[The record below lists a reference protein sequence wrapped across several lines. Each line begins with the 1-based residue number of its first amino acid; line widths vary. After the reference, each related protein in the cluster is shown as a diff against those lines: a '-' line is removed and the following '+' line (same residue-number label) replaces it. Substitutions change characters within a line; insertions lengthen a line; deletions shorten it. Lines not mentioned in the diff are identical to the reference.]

1 MDCAISIGTSI
12 VAKIAEYTVAPVG
25 RQLGYLFCYA
35 GNVDNLKTRMQE
47 LKNARDRLQHRVE
60 EARNNCQEI
69 EADVQSWLSS
79 VDRISE
85 EAETFLKHE
94 GHAKAVCSCG
104 SLPHLVTRHQ
114 LSRKAKKM
122 SSDVC
127 AASEKSKFDTISY
140 RPPLESSFAITKGYE
155 TFDSRREILE
165 SIMAAV
171 RDANRSRIGLYG
183 MGGIGKTML
192 AKEIAKRAEELFSK
206 VVMTTIS
213 QTPNMKEIQLDI
225 AAKLQLSF
233 EQTQSMDVR
242 ADLLRKRLKPE
253 NKILLILDD
262 IWKELDLEAIGI
274 HDECKLL
281 LTSRYRQVLHS
292 FMDIAESNIFSIEA
306 IDSSEAKSLFKKIVG
321 DIVETQYFDSLA
333 DTIVGEC
340 AGLPIAIAAVAHAL
354 KGTRLS
360 TWQNALEHL
369 RSSNFRDIEG
379 MDMKVYSCIRM
390 SYDFLGSHEEVK
402 SLLLLCALHKE
413 DQNIGVEDLV
423 RYSVGWRV
431 FQGINT
437 MKKARNRVNS
447 LVDKLKSHC
456 LLLDGRN
463 ENYVKMH
470 DVIRDVCIDIASE
483 DKHRMSNIKS
493 VDDFASREGCKEAEV
508 ISLLDYDD
516 FGKLPEKL
524 ECPRAK
530 LLLLSSWSLNSIPNE
545 FFEQTRELEALGMER
560 ARINSLPTSFHSLQN
575 LQTLCLSDSDL
586 QDISIIGDLKNLKV
600 LDLSR
605 SSIKRLPKEIGEL
618 CHLQLLDLQNCRH
631 LKVIEPNVISNLRRL
646 EELYI
651 PQTFQGWETEEGGM
665 KERRNASLIEIKNLQ
680 RLTVLYLSVES
691 EKVLPEGLF
700 SEKLESYRISIGV
713 IHNFYYVG
721 GSSRCL
727 HLNLYQRKEQLNAL
741 GLVWL
746 MKMSECLWLERL
758 MDVNNF
764 NRDLDGENFP
774 RLKHLKFR
782 NNDGVQYVIDS
793 TDLIHSH
800 HAFPCLE
807 SLNLENL
814 TSLERICHGKLPVGS
829 FKELRKVDVSNC
841 NRLKNLFP
849 LSIIKLLHRV
859 TISEC
864 EMMEEIVTSGR
875 EDNEAADKIESLQ
888 LHSLSLYSLPN
899 FVQFYC
905 SKRKET
911 CASSMIDYSKPLFT
925 ETVLFPNLLE
935 LTLRKISTENIWP
948 DQLSSGSF
956 MQNLSILKVESC
968 NSLKYLF
975 SFSLAQKLLNLK
987 KLEVR
992 YCMAMEDI
1000 GVPNKKLGEEDTQLG
1015 NILFPKLDS
1024 IELYQLSALQRFCA
1038 RDSCMEFPLLSKL
1051 IINDC
1056 QELKIFVSC
1065 PTIPISEVSVDH
1077 REVNQ
1082 LVSTQP
1088 FFNEKVSLPNLKE
1101 LEFFKMNVVTL
1112 WPDQLPSN
1120 FDLQNLTNL
1129 TVESCNKIKYLFC
1142 FPVVERLVNLKK
1154 LKVDDCLVVEEILI
1168 SRKPGEKRML
1178 QENILLS
1185 KLETLRLSKLPV
1197 FKTFCSEDSCIK
1209 EMSVD
1214 DDEVKVIAKHLFNG
1228 KIAFPNVTSYIH
1240 NLKELSVTGC
1250 NNLKYLLSS
1259 AMARC
1264 LVQLKELI
1272 VSRCEMIE
1280 EVIVPEESVGSK
1292 GIILENLLLPKL
1304 ESLELWH
1311 LPNVIQFCEGDCI
1324 EYPSLSKLEIYNCP
1338 KLKVFI
1344 SNSMATRACTIND
1357 KKHEEMELVAAR
1369 QSLFKDNKIAFPNVT
1384 SYIHNLKE
1392 LNVTECNNLKYLLSS
1407 AMARCLI
1414 QLKELRVSKCKMMEK
1429 VIVPEE
1435 SAGIKGIILENLLLP
1450 KLESLD
1456 LWDLPN
1462 VIQFCEGE
1470 CIECPSLSELVI
1482 YDCPKLKVFI
1492 SNSMATKTCTINDKK
1507 HEEME
1512 LVAARQ
1518 SLFKDNK
1525 VIFPNLK
1532 VMWTDWSEAIEEI
1545 FDMSQ
1550 SSMMSIFGNLS
1561 RLVLNCS
1568 SREKPIALSNFNF
1581 LHKYHNID
1589 ALWLSG
1595 FFVDGHQHH
1604 QQQQSGD
1611 GETYELVNTSLKTL
1625 TIFKDH
1631 MMNHLFGDP
1640 EYAQPSNSFV
1650 FQNLEHLHVWE
1661 CGRLQSFAP
1670 SFMSFHKLKT
1680 LRVSECHG
1688 LTYLFASST
1697 AASLVHLQEMSIT
1710 DCKRMRDIINRDYYK
1725 EGQIV
1730 ESEHHEFV
1738 FQKLEKLELHGLPS
1752 LESFYSGNK
1761 VVSFPNLEN
1770 ISLKGC
1776 PEMRRFS
1783 HENICTSALLD
1794 TVKAEGVE
1802 IWEGDVNTTLTKIWE
1817 RNVDTTLTKDWED
1830 DSDFGLHLQHLFA
1843 QEMHREEDA

>member
-60 EARNNCQEI
+60 EAKNNCLEI

-85 EAETFLKHE
+85 EAETFLNHE

-140 RPPLESSFAITKGYE
+140 RAPLESSFAITKGYE

-192 AKEIAKRAEELFSK
+192 AKEIAKRAEKAQLFSK
-206 VVMTTIS
+206 VLMTTIS
-213 QTPNMKEIQLDI
+213 QTPNMKEIQQDI
-225 AAKLQLSF
+225 AEKLELSF
-233 EQTQSMDVR
+233 GQTQSMDVR
-242 ADLLRKRLKPE
+242 ADLLRKRLKQE

-262 IWKELDLEAIGI
+262 IWKKLDLEAIGI
-274 HDECKLL
+274 HDECKML
-281 LTSRYRQVLHS
+281 LTSRYRDVLHN
-292 FMDIAESNIFSIEA
+292 FMGIAESDIFFIKA
-306 IDSSEAKSLFKKIVG
+306 IDSREAMSLFKKIIG
-321 DIVETQYFDSLA
+321 EIVETRDFNSLA
-333 DTIVGEC
+333 RTIVDEC
-340 AGLPIAIAAVAHAL
+340 AGLPIAIATMAYAL
-354 KGTRLS
+354 KNKLLS
-360 TWQNALEHL
+360 VWEDALQRL
-369 RSSNFRDIEG
+369 RSANIRDIEG

-413 DQNIGVEDLV
+413 DQEIDVEDLM
-423 RYSVGWRV
+423 RYSVGWRLL
-431 FQGINT
+431 QGIKT
-437 MKKARNRVNS
+437 MKEARNRVNS

-456 LLLDGRN
+456 LLLDGRSK
-463 ENYVKMH
+463 NYVKMH
-470 DVIRDVCIDIASE
+470 DVIRDVCLLIASE

-493 VDDFASREGCKEAEV
+493 VDEFASQERYKASRA

-530 LLLLSSWSLNSIPNE
+530 LLLLSSLSGWFLNSIPND
-545 FFEQTRELEALGMER
+545 FFEQTRELEALGMNG
-560 ARINSLPTSFHSLQN
+560 ARIKSLPSSFHSLQN
-575 LQTLCLSDSDL
+575 LQTLCLSMSNL

-605 SSIKRLPKEIGEL
+605 SSIKRLPIKIGEL
-618 CHLQLLDLQNCRH
+618 CHLQLLDLQNCKD
-631 LKVIEPNVISNLRRL
+631 LKVIEPNVISNLRQL

-651 PQTFQGWETEEGGM
+651 PQTFEGWETEEGGM

-700 SEKLESYRISIGV
+700 SEKLERYQISIGKF
-713 IHNFYYVG
+713 HKFDYYAR

-727 HLNLYQRKEQLNAL
+727 HLNLCQRKELNAL

-746 MKMSECLWLERL
+746 MKMSEYLSLERL
-758 MDVNNF
+758 MDVNSF
-764 NRDLDGENFP
+764 VRDLDRENFP
-774 RLKHLKFR
+774 RLKHLMFR

-793 TDLIHSH
+793 TDMIHSH

-807 SLNLENL
+807 SLTLENL
-814 TSLERICHGKLPVGS
+814 TCLERICHGKLPVGS
-829 FKELRKVDVSNC
+829 FKELRKVEVWNC
-841 NRLKNLFP
+841 DRLKNLFP
-849 LSIIKLLHRV
+849 LSIIKLLHHITV
-859 TISEC
+859 HHC
-864 EMMEEIVTSGR
+864 KMMEEIVTSGR

-888 LHSLSLYSLPN
+888 LRSLSLYSLPN

-905 SKRKET
+905 SKWKET

-925 ETVLFPNLLE
+925 ETVLFPNLQE
-935 LTLRKISTENIWP
+935 LTLWKISTEYIWP
-948 DQLSSGSF
+948 DQLSFGSF
-956 MQNLSILKVESC
+956 MQNLSILKVESS

-1000 GVPNKKLGEEDTQLG
+1000 GVPNKKLGEEDTQLE

-1024 IELYQLSALQRFCA
+1024 IELHELSALQRFFA
-1038 RDSCMEFPLLSKL
+1038 KDSCMEFPLLSKL

-1101 LEFFKMNVVTL
+1101 LEILKLNVVTL

-1120 FDLQNLTNL
+1120 FDLQNLTSL
-1129 TVESCNKIKYLFC
+1129 TVQSCNKIKYLFC
-1142 FPVVERLVNLKK
+1142 FPMVERLVNLKK
-1154 LKVDDCLVVEEILI
+1154 LNVDDCLVVEEILI
-1168 SRKPGEKRML
+1168 SRKLGEKRML
-1178 QENILLS
+1178 QENILFS
-1185 KLETLRLSKLPV
+1185 KLESLNLSKLPV
-1197 FKTFCSEDSCIK
+1197 FKTFCSEDFCIK

-1214 DDEVKVIAKHLFNG
+1214 DDEVKVKAKHLFNG
-1228 KIAFPNVTSYIH
+1228 NIAFPNITSYIY

-1259 AMARC
+1259 AMTRC
-1264 LVQLKELI
+1264 LVQLKKLR
-1272 VSRCEMIE
+1272 VSQCKMIE
-1280 EVIVPEESVGSK
+1280 EVIVTEESAGSK

-1324 EYPSLSKLEIYNCP
+1324 E
-1338 KLKVFI
+1338 
-1344 SNSMATRACTIND
+1344 
-1357 KKHEEMELVAAR
+1357 
-1369 QSLFKDNKIAFPNVT
+1369 
-1384 SYIHNLKE
+1384 
-1392 LNVTECNNLKYLLSS
+1392 
-1407 AMARCLI
+1407 
-1414 QLKELRVSKCKMMEK
+1414 
-1429 VIVPEE
+1429 
-1435 SAGIKGIILENLLLP
+1435 
-1450 KLESLD
+1450 
-1456 LWDLPN
+1456 
-1462 VIQFCEGE
+1462 
-1470 CIECPSLSELVI
+1470 CPSLSTLDI
-1482 YDCPKLKVFI
+1482 SDCPKLKVFV
-1492 SNSMATKTCTINDKK
+1492 SNSIATKTCTINDKK

-1512 LVAARQ
+1512 LVVARQ

-1525 VIFPNLK
+1525 VISPNLK
-1532 VMWTDWSEAIEEI
+1532 YLRTDWSEAIEEI

-1561 RLVLNCS
+1561 QLVLNCS

-1581 LHKYHNID
+1581 LQKYHNID
-1589 ALWLSG
+1589 TLRLYG
-1595 FFVDGHQHH
+1595 FFVDGHQYH
-1604 QQQQSGD
+1604 QQQQLGN

-1625 TIFKDH
+1625 SIYNAHT
-1631 MMNHLFGDP
+1631 MNHLFGDP
-1640 EYAQPSNSFV
+1640 EYAQPSSSVV
-1650 FQNLEHLHVWE
+1650 FQNLESLVVRK
-1661 CGRLQSFAP
+1661 CSRLQSFAP

-1680 LRVSECHG
+1680 LELSECHG

-1697 AASLVHLQEMSIT
+1697 AASLVHLKEMSII
-1710 DCKRMRDIINRDYYK
+1710 DCKRMREIINRDYYK

-1738 FQKLEKLELHGLPS
+1738 FQKLEKLELHDLPS

-1761 VVSFPNLEN
+1761 VVSFPNLEE

-1783 HENICTSALLD
+1783 HGNICTSALLD
-1794 TVKAEGVE
+1794 TIEAEGVE
-1802 IWEGDVNTTLTKIWE
+1802 IWEGDFNTTLTKIWE
-1817 RNVDTTLTKDWED
+1817 EN
-1830 DSDFGLHLQHLFA
+1830 SDFGLHLQHLFA
-1843 QEMHREEDA
+1843 QEMDSEEDA

>member
-69 EADVQSWLSS
+69 EADVQRWLSS

-85 EAETFLKHE
+85 EAETFLNHE

-104 SLPHLVTRHQ
+104 SLPNLVTRHQ

-122 SSDVC
+122 SFDVC
-127 AASEKSKFDTISY
+127 AASEKSKFDTISF

-165 SIMAAV
+165 GIMAAV
-171 RDANRSRIGLYG
+171 RDANRSRIGLHG

-192 AKEIAKRAEELFSK
+192 AKEIAKRAERAELFSK
-206 VVMTTIS
+206 VVVSTIS
-213 QTPNMKEIQLDI
+213 QTPNMEKIQQDI
-225 AAKLQLSF
+225 AEKLQLSF
-233 EQTQSMDVR
+233 GQTQSMDVR
-242 ADLLRKRLKPE
+242 ADLLRKRLKQE

-274 HDECKLL
+274 HDECKML
-281 LTSRYRQVLHS
+281 LTSRYRDVLHN
-292 FMDIAESNIFSIEA
+292 FMGIAESDIFFIKA
-306 IDSSEAKSLFKKIVG
+306 IDSREAISLFKKIIG
-321 DIVETQYFDSLA
+321 DIVETPDFNSLA
-333 DTIVGEC
+333 HLIVDEC

-354 KGTRLS
+354 KGKVLS
-360 TWQNALEHL
+360 TWEDALEHL

-379 MDMKVYSCIRM
+379 MDKKVYSCIRM

-413 DQNIGVEDLV
+413 DQEIGVEDLV
-423 RYSVGWRV
+423 RYSVGWRLL
-431 FQGINT
+431 QGINT

-456 LLLDGRN
+456 LLLDGEN

-470 DVIRDVCIDIASE
+470 DVIRDVCIVIASE
-483 DKHRMSNIKS
+483 DKHRMSNMKS
-493 VDDFASREGCKEAEV
+493 VDDFASHEGYKEAEV

-524 ECPRAK
+524 ECLGAK
-530 LLLLSSWSLNSIPNE
+530 LLLLSSLPNWSLNSIPND
-545 FFEQTRELEALGMER
+545 FFEQTRELEALGMNG
-560 ARINSLPTSFHSLQN
+560 ARIQSLPTSFHSLQN
-575 LQTLCLSDSDL
+575 LQILCLSNSDL
-586 QDISIIGDLKNLKV
+586 QDVSIIGDLKNLKV

-618 CHLQLLDLQNCRH
+618 CHLQLLDLQNCKD
-631 LKVIEPNVISNLRRL
+631 LKVIEPNVISNLRQL

-680 RLTVLYLSVES
+680 RLTVLYLSVKS

-700 SEKLESYRISIGV
+700 SEKLDRYQISIGA
-713 IHNFYYVG
+713 IHDFYYP
-721 GSSRCL
+721 SQYSRSL
-727 HLNLYQRKEQLNAL
+727 HLNLYQRKELNAL

-746 MKMSECLWLERL
+746 MKMSEYISLERL

-764 NRDLDGENFP
+764 VRDLDRENFP
-774 RLKHLKFR
+774 RLKHLEFH

-807 SLNLENL
+807 SLNLIKL
-814 TSLERICHGKLPVGS
+814 TSLEMTCHGKLPVGS
-829 FKELRKVDVSNC
+829 FKELRKVEVSNC
-841 NRLKNLFP
+841 DRLKNLFP
-849 LSIIKLLHRV
+849 LSIVKLIHHV
-859 TISEC
+859 TVIEC

-875 EDNEAADKIESLQ
+875 EDDEAAHRIESLQ
-888 LHSLSLYSLPN
+888 LRSLCLRSLPN
-899 FVQFYC
+899 FVRFYC
-905 SKRKET
+905 SKQKET

-956 MQNLSILKVESC
+956 MQNLSILKVEGC
-968 NSLKYLF
+968 DSLKYLF
-975 SFSLAQKLLNLK
+975 SFALAQKLLNLK
-987 KLEVR
+987 KLEVT

-1024 IELYQLSALQRFCA
+1024 IELYGLSALQRFCA
-1038 RDSCMEFPLLSKL
+1038 KDSCMEFPLLSKL

-1185 KLETLRLSKLPV
+1185 KLETLWLSKLPV

-1369 QSLFKDNKIAFPNVT
+1369 QSLFKDNK
-1384 SYIHNLKE
+1384 
-1392 LNVTECNNLKYLLSS
+1392 
-1407 AMARCLI
+1407 
-1414 QLKELRVSKCKMMEK
+1414 
-1429 VIVPEE
+1429 
-1435 SAGIKGIILENLLLP
+1435 
-1450 KLESLD
+1450 
-1456 LWDLPN
+1456 
-1462 VIQFCEGE
+1462 
-1470 CIECPSLSELVI
+1470 
-1482 YDCPKLKVFI
+1482 
-1492 SNSMATKTCTINDKK
+1492 
-1507 HEEME
+1507 
-1512 LVAARQ
+1512 
-1518 SLFKDNK
+1518 

-1532 VMWTDWSEAIEEI
+1532 YLDTDWSEAIEEI
-1545 FDMSQ
+1545 
-1550 SSMMSIFGNLS
+1550 
-1561 RLVLNCS
+1561 
-1568 SREKPIALSNFNF
+1568 
-1581 LHKYHNID
+1581 
-1589 ALWLSG
+1589 
-1595 FFVDGHQHH
+1595 
-1604 QQQQSGD
+1604 
-1611 GETYELVNTSLKTL
+1611 
-1625 TIFKDH
+1625 
-1631 MMNHLFGDP
+1631 
-1640 EYAQPSNSFV
+1640 
-1650 FQNLEHLHVWE
+1650 
-1661 CGRLQSFAP
+1661 
-1670 SFMSFHKLKT
+1670 
-1680 LRVSECHG
+1680 
-1688 LTYLFASST
+1688 
-1697 AASLVHLQEMSIT
+1697 
-1710 DCKRMRDIINRDYYK
+1710 
-1725 EGQIV
+1725 
-1730 ESEHHEFV
+1730 
-1738 FQKLEKLELHGLPS
+1738 
-1752 LESFYSGNK
+1752 
-1761 VVSFPNLEN
+1761 
-1770 ISLKGC
+1770 
-1776 PEMRRFS
+1776 
-1783 HENICTSALLD
+1783 
-1794 TVKAEGVE
+1794 
-1802 IWEGDVNTTLTKIWE
+1802 
-1817 RNVDTTLTKDWED
+1817 
-1830 DSDFGLHLQHLFA
+1830 
-1843 QEMHREEDA
+1843 